1 YLRNIEDLR
10 VQRSVMDTA
19 IREGKAEGRAEGRI
33 EGREEGRIEGREE
46 GRIEGKAEG
55 EHDAQQRIASN
66 LKKLGF
72 SVQDIATSTG
82 LTPEEIALL

>member
-1 YLRNIEDLR
+1 
-10 VQRSVMDTA
+10 MDTA
-19 IREGKAEGRAEGRI
+19 IREGKAEGRAEGREEGRI
-33 EGREEGRIEGREE
+33 EGREEGRIEGREEGRIE

-66 LKKLGF
+66 LKKLGL
-72 SVQDIATSTG
+72 SAQDIATSTG